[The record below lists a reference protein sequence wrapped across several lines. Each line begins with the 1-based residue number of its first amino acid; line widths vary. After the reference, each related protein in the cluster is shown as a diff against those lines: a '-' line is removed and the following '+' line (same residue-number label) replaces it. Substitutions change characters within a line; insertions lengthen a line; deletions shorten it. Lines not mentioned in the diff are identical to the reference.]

1 MVDLETK
8 LTSKI
13 DGLRSD
19 IAKLCERVA
28 RIEGHLFGI
37 EPPAPDGP
45 AHDDGTDRPEP
56 PVA

>member
-19 IAKLCERVA
+19 IAKLSERVA

-37 EPPAPDGP
+37 EPPAPD
-45 AHDDGTDRPEP
+45 DGTDRPEP
-56 PVA
+56 PTA